1 MVAST
6 QPVGS
11 STGGQM
17 AEPLNQ
23 PPSPPEPISTEGE
36 GIFSAHQ
43 ECWRKQ
49 SLEQQLAATRE
60 ELAAM
65 KQLIEELPDIF
76 ERRFALRLEPLLA
89 HRERLRH
96 ENEQLRHELLQLHGQ
111 RPPLSLPVL
120 PPGPIRQQPRLARA
134 LQHAFGWRRSAA

>member
-1 MVAST
+1 
-6 QPVGS
+6 
-11 STGGQM
+11 
-17 AEPLNQ
+17 
-23 PPSPPEPISTEGE
+23 
-36 GIFSAHQ
+36 
-43 ECWRKQ
+43 
-49 SLEQQLAATRE
+49 LAATRE